1 MSSELTAEYV
11 RSILDYDAE
20 TGVFTWVNARGNL
33 KAGSVA
39 GTVDYQGYVRIS
51 INERRYRAHRL
62 AWLYVHGEKIN
73 VEIDHING
81 VKSDNR
87 IANLRT
93 ATRSQN
99 EANKAKTQKNT
110 SGYKGV
116 SWHKDVKKWIAHIMV
131 NQKAKYLGSFS
142 TREEAHKAYCS
153 AANDIFGEFANV
165 G

>member
-1 MSSELTAEYV
+1 MITQDKLKGLLNYNP
-11 RSILDYDAE
+11 D

-62 AWLYVHGEKIN
+62 AWLYVHGETLT

-81 VKSDNR
+81 IKSDNR
-87 IANLRT
+87 ISNLRT

-99 EANKAKTQKNT
+99 EANKIKTQKNT

-116 SWHKDVKKWIAHIMV
+116 SWHKNDKKWVAHITI
-131 NQKAKYLGSFS
+131 NQKLKCLGSFS
-142 TREEAHKAYCS
+142 TREEAHKAYCK
-153 AANDIFGEFANV
+153 AANDIFGRFANA